1 MSVALLE
8 KLKPRANYDLFG
20 HNEKINFILNSY
32 KKKRLHQAYLFSG
45 NEGIGKA
52 TFAYSFARFLLS
64 NIDLDSFD
72 IDKNNRISWDEY
84 ATIFRK
90 HHGDKGSDA

>member
-32 KKKRLHQAYLFSG
+32 KKIMKKIHP
-45 NEGIGKA
+45 
-52 TFAYSFARFLLS
+52 
-64 NIDLDSFD
+64 D
-72 IDKNNRISWDEY
+72 IRP
-84 ATIFRK
+84 
-90 HHGDKGSDA
+90 

>member
-52 TFAYSFARFLLS
+52 TFA
-64 NIDLDSFD
+64 
-72 IDKNNRISWDEY
+72 
-84 ATIFRK
+84 
-90 HHGDKGSDA
+90 